1 MNIIIVQVKV
11 ALVGKYT
18 NLTDSYLSVVKV
30 GTDDP
35 YISVAK
41 LCSLLIMIIS
51 LQAQNL
57 SYIFYVVK

>member
-1 MNIIIVQVKV
+1 MNITIMQVKV

-30 GTDDP
+30 GTNDP

-41 LCSLLIMIIS
+41 LSSLPIVIMS
-51 LQAQNL
+51 A
-57 SYIFYVVK
+57 STKF

>member
-1 MNIIIVQVKV
+1 MQVKV

-35 YISVAK
+35 YISVAR
-41 LCSLLIMIIS
+41 LSSLPIVIIS

-57 SYIFYVVK
+57 SYIF